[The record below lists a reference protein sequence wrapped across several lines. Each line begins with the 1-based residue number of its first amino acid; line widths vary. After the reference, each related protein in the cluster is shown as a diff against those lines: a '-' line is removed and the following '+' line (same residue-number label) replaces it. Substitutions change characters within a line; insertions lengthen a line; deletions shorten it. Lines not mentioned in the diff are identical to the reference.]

1 MILVFKTS
9 ISSKKKAKQV
19 KPYLDKLLT
28 SGEKWNFDLE
38 DCDNILRID
47 SEDDVSRMVVLELN
61 NLGYECVELE

>member
-9 ISSKKKAKQV
+9 ISTKKKAERV
-19 KPYLDKLLT
+19 KPYLDKLL
-28 SGEKWNFDLE
+28 SGEKWNFDLD

-47 SEDDVSRMVVLELN
+47 SKGDVSQLVVGELN